1 MQYKLRKWQ
10 KNDSESV
17 AKYAN
22 NKNIADN
29 LRNVFPNPYT
39 LKDAEWYVNSC
50 CDSDEKTQ
58 YCRAIE
64 VDNKA
69 VGSIGVFLLHDV
81 YEKSAEIGY
90 WLAEEYWGNGIMT
103 DAIKQVCKVAFE
115 NYDIYRIQAQVFESN
130 IASQKV
136 LKNVGFEVEG
146 VLKNSIYKNG
156 KLQNSVMLAM
166 IR

>member
-1 MQYKLRKWQ
+1 MKYKLRKWQ
-10 KNDSESV
+10 KNDCESV

-29 LRNVFPNPYT
+29 LRNVFPFPYT
-39 LKDAEWYVNSC
+39 FEDAEWYVNSC
-50 CDSDEKTQ
+50 CDGDEKTQ

-90 WLAEEYWGNGIMT
+90 WLAEEFWGNGIMT

-136 LKNVGFEVEG
+136 LINAGFELEG

-156 KLQNSVMLAM
+156 KLQNSLMLAM